1 MKTTSLTTK
10 QRASL
15 VCHGMMVVLFGFFG
29 GMAWIMVLGEHLH
42 LWPLP
47 PIEANLPDTKELW
60 RNAHTGPITNGIFA
74 IAIAGIGPLLSL
86 SKKSAR
92 ALHISAI
99 VMIWFNTIGY
109 QVSPFT
115 TNRGLNPTGGVIDSL
130 CYFSFYIAV
139 FGAFVTVIISLMG
152 AYKTMK
158 TPTV

>member
-74 IAIAGIGPLLSL
+74 IAIAGISPLLAL
-86 SKKSAR
+86 SKLS
-92 ALHISAI
+92 LIHISE
-99 VMIWFNTIGY
+99 
-109 QVSPFT
+109 
-115 TNRGLNPTGGVIDSL
+115 PTRP
-130 CYFSFYIAV
+130 Y
-139 FGAFVTVIISLMG
+139 
-152 AYKTMK
+152 
-158 TPTV
+158 